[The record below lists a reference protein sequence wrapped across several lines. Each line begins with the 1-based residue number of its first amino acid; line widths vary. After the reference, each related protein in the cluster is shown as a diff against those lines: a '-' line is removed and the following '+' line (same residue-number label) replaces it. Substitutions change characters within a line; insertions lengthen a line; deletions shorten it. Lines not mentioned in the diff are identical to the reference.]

1 MSVGKSWSSQAWEP
15 SVIHST
21 LCGVRTDSPSLV
33 DLNLFSW
40 YDFCSDSA
48 KKRKVTSFN
57 LNFKKGQKMMREDLT
72 CLSVYFL
79 RYRSSQREH
88 CR

>member
-1 MSVGKSWSSQAWEP
+1 MLVGKSWSSQAWEP

-40 YDFCSDSA
+40 YDFRSDSA
-48 KKRKVTSFN
+48 KKKKSDIISFKFN
-57 LNFKKGQKMMREDLT
+57 KGSKDE
-72 CLSVYFL
+72 
-79 RYRSSQREH
+79 
-88 CR
+88 